1 MKMHNDIFGLKDD
14 ISRIVNSV
22 YDTGYDKGYH
32 DRQIEEEFDEDRE
45 KAIKEAYQNGLYDA
59 WECAQRIWNM
69 VSFARD
75 KIFDTENLGDIFDSY
90 SPSKAIAKIKE
101 YEEKFKAD
109 AEKIK
114 VGDEVFV
121 GISQINPGIVTRLP
135 TADFK
140 KCSVVW
146 EDGSVGDWTVSD
158 LRKTGKHYD
167 IQSIFDQMKNEQ

>member
-14 ISRIVNSV
+14 ISRIVNRV
-22 YDTGYDKGYH
+22 YDIGYDKGYR
-32 DRQIEEEFDEDRE
+32 DRQIEEQFDDDRE
-45 KAIKEAYQNGLYDA
+45 KAIEKAYQKGLSDA

-69 VSFARD
+69 VPFARD

-90 SPSKAIAKIKE
+90 SASEAIAKIKE

-109 AEKIK
+109 DEIK

-121 GISQINPGIVTRLP
+121 AISQINLGIVTRLP

-140 KCSVVW
+140 KCSVMW

-167 IQSIFDQMKNEQ
+167 IQSIFDQMKK